1 MSDDEATYPQWST
14 TVKPSDHPVLTEKL
28 LKKYIVRIR
37 TQLAVDAAR
46 RRIHGDEA

>member
-1 MSDDEATYPQWST
+1 MSDEATYPKWN
-14 TVKPSDHPVLTEKL
+14 TVTKPSDQPVLTEKL

-37 TQLAVDAAR
+37 TQLAVQAAR